1 MSLVALYP
9 FSRDGRIRHTSSYR
23 TQEIL
28 LAFFSK
34 RVLKSAYQPTVEYEQ
49 ADVSTAN

>member
-34 RVLKSAYQPTVEYEQ
+34 VHECTNQQINE
-49 ADVSTAN
+49 